1 VAVNGDGD
9 RPRRDGERR
18 QEGSRW
24 HWWAILALAAAALA
38 LGAAGFSRYYALQGE
53 ARSGWHILYVTLQ
66 LFTLESGPVPGPVP
80 WELNAAR
87 FLAPIVPAW
96 AVVRTLLL
104 LFGARLR
111 LLRVRRLRDHT
122 VVCGLGRKGRELVRD
137 FHALGERVVVLERD
151 GGCEN
156 LALCR
161 SLGVPAILG
170 NAADLRS
177 LQAAAA
183 ERARHLIA
191 VTGDDGTNVAI
202 AVLAYRLAREKR
214 EPREGPVNAWVQVVD
229 LRLATL
235 LERHR
240 MLTEAA
246 DRFAARVFNPYES
259 SARLALRDHP
269 LDREWLGPR
278 DPRSVRLI
286 VVGFG
291 QMGECLTLQAARQ
304 GAYANGRPI
313 RITVVDRDA
322 ERKEHLFR
330 ERYPDFGRI
339 GALDFI
345 AGEAADPAL
354 LAEIQRLA
362 TLPGELTTLAIC
374 FDDDSR
380 SLSCALDILPRLREA
395 RIPLLVRMSDAVG
408 LATLLE
414 CEGEQCGW
422 AAAVHP
428 FGMVDGVCNRDTL
441 LHERLDTLARALH
454 ETYVGH
460 RLAQGAAPD
469 KPSLRPWDRLDEAY
483 RESNRQAAD
492 QIAVKLRALRCT
504 TAPAGSRG
512 APVDRFA
519 DEEVEILARMEHARW
534 CAERLLAGWTAG
546 QASLEKRTTPHIVG
560 WDDLD
565 EPTREIDRELVREI
579 PRVVRRVGD
588 QVYRQE

>member
-1 VAVNGDGD
+1 MVISGEGDHV
-9 RPRRDGERR
+9 R
-18 QEGSRW
+18 QGREGKQEESRW
-24 HWWAILALAAAALA
+24 HWWAILALAAVVLV
-38 LGAAGFSRYYALQGE
+38 LGAVGFSSYYALHGE
-53 ARSGWHILYVTLQ
+53 VRSGWHILYVTLQ

-111 LLRVRRLRDHT
+111 LLRVQRLRDHT
-122 VVCGLGRKGRELVRD
+122 IVCGLGRKGRELMRD
-137 FHALGERVVVLERD
+137 FHAVGERVVVLERD
-151 GGCEN
+151 EGNEN

-161 SLGVPAILG
+161 SLGVPVILE

-177 LQAAAA
+177 LQTAAV

-202 AVLAYRLAREKR
+202 AVLAYRLARER
-214 EPREGPVNAWVQVVD
+214 RNRREGAVNAWVQVVD

-235 LERHR
+235 LEQHR
-240 MLTEAA
+240 MLTEAT

-259 SARLALRDHP
+259 SARLALREHP
-269 LDREWLGPR
+269 LDREWIGPKDR
-278 DPRSVRLI
+278 RSVRLI

-322 ERKEHLFR
+322 RRKGHLFR
-330 ERYPDFGRI
+330 ERYPDFERI
-339 GALDFI
+339 GSLDFI
-345 AGEAADPAL
+345 AGEAADPVL
-354 LAEIQRLA
+354 LTEIERLA
-362 TLPGELTTLAIC
+362 TLPEELTTLAIC

-380 SLSCALDILPRLREA
+380 SLSCALDILPRIREA

-422 AAAVHP
+422 AAEVHP
-428 FGMVDGVCNRDTL
+428 FGMVDRVCNRDAL
-441 LHERLDTLARALH
+441 LHEQLDTVARALH

-460 RLAQGAAPD
+460 RLSEGAAPD

-483 RESNRQAAD
+483 RESIRQAAD

-504 TAPAGSRG
+504 RAPAGSKG
-512 APVDRFA
+512 VPVDRFE
-519 DEEVEILARMEHARW
+519 DEDVEVLARMEHARW
-534 CAERLLAGWTAG
+534 CADRLLAGWRAG
-546 QASLEKRTTPHIVG
+546 KASFEKRTTPHIVG
-560 WDDLD
+560 WEELD
-565 EPTREIDRELVREI
+565 EATRDIDRELVREI
-579 PRVVRRVGD
+579 PRIVRRVGD